1 LGPSSHGEAMHRR
14 RLPQLSPSQLSQ
26 SPSAH
31 GCWPGG
37 PVVQHGMPGG
47 MQPLPSLRTSNNLRP
62 EMLLARTHGGFSAR
76 SSSASTLYAEPL
88 RGGGDVRRGRGVAS
102 DAGSAAGSHGRFY
115 ATAPAGRIG
124 AAEVQEATGVRL
136 SDTQL
141 SVLRRRYQGGGGA
154 FGGDAPSSADLRQA
168 VFGSIVLRP
177 GQFARAIPESRAETP
192 GSTTHLSRLTC
203 SSVGAG
209 RASASQQQYH
219 PGGQP
224 GRLPGSSK
232 PATQT

>member
-1 LGPSSHGEAMHRR
+1 
-14 RLPQLSPSQLSQ
+14 
-26 SPSAH
+26 
-31 GCWPGG
+31 
-37 PVVQHGMPGG
+37 
-47 MQPLPSLRTSNNLRP
+47 MQPLPSLRTSNHLRP
-62 EMLLARTHGGFSAR
+62 EMLLARTHGGVFFAR

-88 RGGGDVRRGRGVAS
+88 RGGGDRDGGVAS

-141 SVLRRRYQGGGGA
+141 SVLRRG
-154 FGGDAPSSADLRQA
+154 FGGDTPSSADLRQA
-168 VFGSIVLRP
+168 VFGSMVLRLDECM
-177 GQFARAIPESRAETP
+177 IPESRAETP

-209 RASASQQQYH
+209 RASAS
-219 PGGQP
+219 PPRGQP